1 MSSERPFLPYGRQSI
16 DDSDVDA
23 VVGVLR
29 GDWLTTGPAVDEFE
43 AAFATATGAAHAVC
57 CANGTA
63 ALHMAYHALGIGPG
77 DKVIVP
83 SVTFLATASTAHL
96 LGAEIVF
103 ADVDPDTALMT
114 ADTLQAALDRAGSG
128 VAAIA
133 PVHLAGQM
141 ADMDAIGTL
150 ARAAGASIVEDACHA
165 VGGLDAAGRAV
176 GGGATG
182 DLMTFS
188 LHPVKTIAAGE
199 GGVVTTADGALAERM
214 RLFRNHGMSRNDFT
228 ATDQAFAADGEANP
242 WYYEMTEPALNYRL
256 SDIHAALATSQ
267 LARLPDFVARRRAL
281 AARYDAAFASLPTHV
296 SAVVRPSG
304 RSGCGHPA
312 WHLYVVLIDFE
323 ALGRDRA
330 AVMGELRA
338 HGIGSQVHYLPLHRQ
353 PFFRQQYGRSDLP
366 GADAWYARALSLPL
380 FVGMQDEDVDRV
392 VDALHGLCEGR

>member
-1 MSSERPFLPYGRQSI
+1 MSSDRPFLPYGRQSI
-16 DDSDVDA
+16 DDADIDA
-23 VVGVLR
+23 VAAVLR
-29 GDWLTTGPAVDEFE
+29 SDWLTTGPAVDEFE
-43 AAFATATGAAHAVC
+43 AAFATATGAPHAVC
-57 CANGTA
+57 CTNGTA
-63 ALHMAYHALGIGPG
+63 ALHMAYHALGISPG

-176 GGGATG
+176 GCGATG

-214 RLFRNHGMSRNDFT
+214 RLFRNHGMSRSDFT
-228 ATDQAFAADGEANP
+228 ASDQAFAANGEANP
-242 WYYEMTEPALNYRL
+242 WYYEMIEPSLNYRL
-256 SDIHAALATSQ
+256 SDIHAALGTSQ
-267 LARLPDFVARRRAL
+267 LTRLPAFVERRRAL
-281 AARYDAAFASLPTHV
+281 AARYDVAFASLPAHV
-296 SAVVRPSG
+296 STVMRPSG
-304 RSGCGHPA
+304 RSGYGQPA

-338 HGIGSQVHYLPLHRQ
+338 RGIGSQVHYLPLHRQ
-353 PFFRQQYGRSDLP
+353 PYFRQRYGTLDLP
-366 GADAWYARALSLPL
+366 GADSWYARALSLPL
-380 FVGMQDEDVDRV
+380 FVDMQEDDVDRV
-392 VDALHGLCEGR
+392 VEALRDICEGA

>member
-1 MSSERPFLPYGRQSI
+1 MSSDRPFLPYGRQSI
-16 DDSDVDA
+16 DDADVDA
-23 VVGVLR
+23 VVAVLR
-29 GDWLTTGPAVDEFE
+29 SDWLTTGPAVDAFE
-43 AAFATATGAAHAVC
+43 AAFATATGAPHAVC

-77 DKVIVP
+77 DNVIVP

-96 LGAEIVF
+96 LGAGIVF

-114 ADTLQAALDRAGSG
+114 AETLKAALDRAGGG
-128 VAAIA
+128 VAAVA
-133 PVHLAGQM
+133 PVHMAGQM
-141 ADMDAIGTL
+141 ADMDAIGAV
-150 ARAAGASIVEDACHA
+150 ARDAGAYIVEDACHA
-165 VGGLDAAGRAV
+165 IGGRDAAGRQV
-176 GGGATG
+176 GSAGTG

-214 RLFRNHGMSRNDFT
+214 RLFRNHGMSRTGF
-228 ATDQAFAADGEANP
+228 AAADQAFAADGAANP

-267 LARLPDFVARRRAL
+267 LTRLPSFVERRQAL
-281 AARYDAAFASLPTHV
+281 ATRYDAAFASLPAHV
-296 SAVVRPSG
+296 SAMVRPSG
-304 RSGCGHPA
+304 RSGYGIPA

-330 AVMGELRA
+330 DVMRA
-338 HGIGSQVHYLPLHRQ
+338 LGSRGIGSQVHYLPLHRQ
-353 PFFRQQYGRSDLP
+353 PYFRQRHGALDLP

-380 FVGMQDEDVDRV
+380 FVDMQDDDVDRV
-392 VDALHGLCEGR
+392 VEALHDLCEGR